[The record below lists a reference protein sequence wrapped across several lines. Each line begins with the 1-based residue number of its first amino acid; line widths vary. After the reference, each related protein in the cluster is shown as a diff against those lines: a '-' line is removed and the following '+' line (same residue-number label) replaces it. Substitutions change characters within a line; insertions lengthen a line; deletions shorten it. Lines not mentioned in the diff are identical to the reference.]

1 MRLKEYIYLI
11 IFFVYL
17 EEQNTKTPI
26 LKIIKDEDS
35 IVAWGLQRSFYRFSK
50 NNFTLG
56 PFCDQGQGMLAI
68 C

>member
-11 IFFVYL
+11 ILFVYL

-50 NNFTLG
+50 DNFT
-56 PFCDQGQGMLAI
+56 
-68 C
+68 